1 MTSFYIPTLFEG
13 ASGAGGEV
21 RLLPS
26 AGLALSTIYQCL
38 TCGAV
43 RPYWAVPRPAV
54 HAELLKP
61 TVRVALGD
69 FEARCARVDGV
80 SGGRWVSGLGEGL
93 GALRGAGLARGW
105 GLGAL
110 GAHAGGAHY
119 AIICISYLGDVTVTS
134 SAKTGSCPK
143 QEPLFRRVSWWT
155 SEFLGRQVTQ
165 HRSRNGVS
173 VFCCRHTC
181 VIVVTC
187 ALFRRYRRR

>member
-1 MTSFYIPTLFEG
+1 MTTRGKRSFSDVATLLSCCVSLAFFRSSRRCG
-13 ASGAGGEV
+13 TGRTATDSHRG
-21 RLLPS
+21 LPCFFV
-26 AGLALSTIYQCL
+26 LAH
-38 TCGAV
+38 
-43 RPYWAVPRPAV
+43 PPHP
-54 HAELLKP
+54 HP
-61 TVRVALGD
+61 
-69 FEARCARVDGV
+69 
-80 SGGRWVSGLGEGL
+80 EGL

-165 HRSRNGVS
+165 HRSRNGFS
-173 VFCCRHTC
+173 VFCYRHTC

-187 ALFRRYRRR
+187 ALFRRHRRR